1 LYKQHFSKQDHE
13 AVNTE
18 DVADITTP
26 SIAHAFRPDRPD
38 FAVIAAWVKPGAKV
52 LDLGCGDGSLM
63 CFLREARNIRGY
75 GVEIDD
81 ANVLACFNNGVNVIQ
96 SDLESGLQSFESG
109 SFDYVVLSQ
118 TLQAVKNT
126 ENIVKEMLRVSKEGI
141 VSFPNFGYWKNRLQ
155 VLSGNMPVSEAL
167 PYQWFDTPNIHNCT
181 LGDFEEF
188 CSQHGARI
196 LERRVMSGNRQ
207 VAVMPNLLGMLAFYR
222 FEQQK

>member
-1 LYKQHFSKQDHE
+1 M
-13 AVNTE
+13 T
-18 DVADITTP
+18 IITP
-26 SIAHAFRPDRPD
+26 SSDVSRPD
-38 FAVIAAWVKPGAKV
+38 FALIATWVKPGARV

-63 CFLREARNIRGY
+63 RFLRDTREVRGY

-96 SDLESGLQSFESG
+96 SDLESGLLSFESD

-126 ENIVKEMLRVSKEGI
+126 EYIVREMLRVSKEGI

-155 VLSGNMPVSEAL
+155 VFFGHMPVSEAL

-188 CSQHGARI
+188 CGQHGARI

-207 VAVMPNLLGMLAFYR
+207 ITFMPNLLGMLAFYR

>member
-1 LYKQHFSKQDHE
+1 MS
-13 AVNTE
+13 TE
-18 DVADITTP
+18 NVTDIITP
-26 SIAHAFRPDRPD
+26 STASWAVSRPD
-38 FAVIAAWVKPGAKV
+38 FAAIAEWVRPCAKV
-52 LDLGCGDGSLM
+52 LDLGCGDGSLLR
-63 CFLREARNIRGY
+63 FLRDTRDVRGY

-96 SDLESGLQSFESG
+96 SDLESGLLNFESG

-155 VLSGNMPVSEAL
+155 VLFGHMPVSETL
-167 PYQWFDTPNIHNCT
+167 PYQWFETPNIHNCT

-188 CSQHGARI
+188 CHQHGARI
-196 LERRVMSGNRQ
+196 LERRVMNRDHQ
-207 VAVMPNLLGMLAFYR
+207 VTFLPNLLGMLAFYR